1 MNKKV
6 LLSVLAAG
14 LVATTT
20 GPVVSAYGD
29 NWTGYKAG
37 GAGSTTPK
45 APENAPRHGQ
55 SGPASNNGGANLPG
69 AYDQPVVGGGVG
81 DAYNSQTEFVNAQ
94 KVNEYVA
101 AHSGNINANK
111 AKLDA
116 AKAALAK
123 AENAPENFSHNR
135 AELLKPFQDAVVAAQ
150 GAYDAELAK
159 VRNEA
164 IQKLQK
170 VHNTANKVEGRY
182 YILNETPEQAN
193 ARYLKEHGLDKDGNK
208 VVTDQNGNDVVV
220 DRNGKPVL
228 DKNGKPYVVRHANK
242 KVLPKTHAAK

>member
-6 LLSVLAAG
+6 LLSVVAAG

-20 GPVVSAYGD
+20 APVVSAYG
-29 NWTGYKAG
+29 NWTGFQNG
-37 GAGSTTPK
+37 GAQNTTPK
-45 APENAPRHGQ
+45 APANAQRNGQ
-55 SGPASNNGGANLPG
+55 SGAESNNGGANVPRG
-69 AYDQPVVGGGVG
+69 PQDTMTPAPY
-81 DAYNSQTEFVNAQ
+81 YNQTEFVNAD

-101 AHSGNINANK
+101 AHSENINANK

-123 AENAPENFSHNR
+123 AENAPENFAHNR
-135 AELLKPFQDAVVAAQ
+135 AELLKPFQDAVAAAQ
-150 GAYDAELAK
+150 GAYDAEVAK

-164 IQKLQK
+164 IKNLQK
-170 VHNTANKVEGRY
+170 VHNTANKIEGRY

-208 VVTDQNGNDVVV
+208 VVTDKNGNDVVV
-220 DRNGKPVL
+220 DKDGKPVL
-228 DKNGKPYVVRHANK
+228 DKNGKPYVVRKANK
-242 KVLPKTHAAK
+242 KVLPNTHAAK

>member
-6 LLSVLAAG
+6 LLSVVAAG

-20 GPVVSAYGD
+20 APVVSAYG
-29 NWTGYKAG
+29 NWTGFQNG
-37 GAGSTTPK
+37 GAQNTTPK
-45 APENAPRHGQ
+45 APANAQRNGQ
-55 SGPASNNGGANLPG
+55 SGAASNNGGANLPG
-69 AYDQPVVGGGVG
+69 AYDQPVLGGGIG

-101 AHSGNINANK
+101 AHSENINANK

-123 AENAPENFSHNR
+123 AENAPENFAHNR
-135 AELLKPFQDAVVAAQ
+135 AELLKPFQDAVAAAQ
-150 GAYDAELAK
+150 GAYDAEVAK

-164 IQKLQK
+164 IKNLQK
-170 VHNTANKVEGRY
+170 VHNTANKIEGRY

-208 VVTDQNGNDVVV
+208 VVTDKNGNDVVV
-220 DRNGKPVL
+220 DKDGKPVL
-228 DKNGKPYVVRHANK
+228 DKNGKPYVVRKANK
-242 KVLPKTHAAK
+242 KVLPNTHAAK

>member
-6 LLSVLAAG
+6 LLSVVAAG

-20 GPVVSAYGD
+20 APVVSAYG
-29 NWTGYKAG
+29 NWTGFQNG
-37 GAGSTTPK
+37 GAQNTTPK

-55 SGPASNNGGANLPG
+55 SGAESNNNGSNLPG
-69 AYDQPVVGGGVG
+69 PYTPYGAYE
-81 DAYNSQTEFVNAQ
+81 NQTEFVNARL
-94 KVNEYVA
+94 VNEYVA
-101 AHSGNINANK
+101 AHSENINASK

-123 AENAPENFSHNR
+123 AENAPENFAHNR
-135 AELLKPFQDAVVAAQ
+135 AELLKPFQDAVAAAE
-150 GAYDAELAK
+150 GAYNAEVAK

-164 IQKLQK
+164 IKNLQK
-170 VHNTANKVEGRY
+170 VHNTAKKVEGRY

-228 DKNGKPYVVRHANK
+228 DKNGKQYVVRKANK

>member
-6 LLSVLAAG
+6 LLSVVAAG

-20 GPVVSAYGD
+20 APVVSAYG
-29 NWTGYKAG
+29 NWTGFQNG
-37 GAGSTTPK
+37 GAQNTTPK

-55 SGPASNNGGANLPG
+55 SGAESNNGGANVPRG
-69 AYDQPVVGGGVG
+69 PQDTMTPAPY
-81 DAYNSQTEFVNAQ
+81 YNQTEFVNAR
-94 KVNEYVA
+94 KVNEYIA
-101 AHSGNINANK
+101 AHSENINANK

-123 AENAPENFSHNR
+123 AENAPENFAHNR

-150 GAYDAELAK
+150 GAYDAEVAK

-164 IQKLQK
+164 IKNLQK

-193 ARYLKEHGLDKDGNK
+193 ARYLREHGLDKDGNK

-228 DKNGKPYVVRHANK
+228 DKNGKPHVVRHANK